1 MPVSQAQFDADLND
15 LVTAITA
22 LINNPAV
29 VDLSSE
35 DATVKGQIDAINSHL
50 PPTPQPPPGP

>member
-1 MPVSQAQFDADLND
+1 MPVSQQQFDADLND

-29 VDLSSE
+29 VDLSAE
-35 DATVKGQIDAINSHL
+35 DATVKSQIEAINSHL
-50 PPTPQPPPGP
+50 PPPPPVP

>member
-1 MPVSQAQFDADLND
+1 MPVSQEQFDADLAL

-29 VDLSSE
+29 VDLSAE
-35 DATVKGQIDAINSHL
+35 DATVNAQIAAINSHL
-50 PPTPQPPPGP
+50 PPPPPSPGA